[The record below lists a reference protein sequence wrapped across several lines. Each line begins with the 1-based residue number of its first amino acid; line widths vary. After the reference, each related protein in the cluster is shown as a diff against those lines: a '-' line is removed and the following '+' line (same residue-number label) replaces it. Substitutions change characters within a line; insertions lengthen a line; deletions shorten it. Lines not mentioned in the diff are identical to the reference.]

1 MSTKNKSHLVLSG
14 RFAEALNYA
23 IAAHGEQAR
32 KSTEIPY
39 ICHPMGVASL
49 ILEAMGDEDQAIA
62 GLLHDVAE
70 DCGGELRLA
79 EIEELF
85 GARVARIVRG
95 CSDSLT
101 ESEDNKAP
109 WRQRK
114 EEHLRHLSNADHDLL
129 IVTAA
134 DKLHNA
140 RAIATDLQTM
150 GDSVWDRFNSDAE
163 SIIWYYESMLEI
175 LERAAIS
182 QALLNPLKTA
192 IAIMKDPFVV
202 ELTSSLDLVVGA
214 TPVDEF

>member
-1 MSTKNKSHLVLSG
+1 MNIKKKSHLVLSN

-23 IAAHGEQAR
+23 IGAHGEQAR

-70 DCGGELRLA
+70 DCGGEPRLA
-79 EIEELF
+79 EIEKFF

-109 WRQRK
+109 WRERK
-114 EEHLRHLSNADHDLL
+114 EEHLKHLAKADHDLL

-140 RAIATDLQTM
+140 RAIATDLQTV
-150 GDSVWDRFNSDAE
+150 GAAVWDRFNTDTK
-163 SIIWYYESMLEI
+163 SIIWYYESMLEVPV
-175 LERAAIS
+175 RAEIS
-182 QALLNPLKTA
+182 PILLNPLKAA
-192 IAIMKDPFVV
+192 IAIMK
-202 ELTSSLDLVVGA
+202 A
-214 TPVDEF
+214 